1 MPTTITGAVAVAA
14 TVVGGRS
21 SSLFSEVRQ
30 KILGSFKQGAVVLFL
45 ALLHQYLG
53 ASKPPEK

>member
-14 TVVGGRS
+14 TVGGRS